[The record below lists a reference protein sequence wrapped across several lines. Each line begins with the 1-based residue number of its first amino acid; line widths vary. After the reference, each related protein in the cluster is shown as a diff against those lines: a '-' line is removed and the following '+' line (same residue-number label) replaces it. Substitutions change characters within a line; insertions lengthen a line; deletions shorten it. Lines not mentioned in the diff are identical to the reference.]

1 MLQIFLKWNEGY
13 ILPLVSQAVE
23 LSALNILILL
33 ISIFNPQKSNLLMVS
48 FLNLDL
54 PSFSICFQPFSKIG
68 GEKRETP
75 VSLVLSSPHEWM
87 HGKHTPLVFLRLRFS
102 LCLQR
107 LIWAGGGRP
116 RGSWN
121 EFPVE

>member
-23 LSALNILILL
+23 LLALNILIFLT
-33 ISIFNPQKSNLLMVS
+33 IFNPQRSNLLMVS

-54 PSFSICFQPFSKIG
+54 PSFSICFLPFSKIG

-75 VSLVLSSPHEWM
+75 VSLVLFSRHAWM
-87 HGKHTPLVFLRLRFS
+87 HGKHTPPVFSRLRFS

-107 LIWAGGGRP
+107 LIWAAGGRP
-116 RGSWN
+116 RGS
-121 EFPVE
+121 

>member
-1 MLQIFLKWNEGY
+1 MLQIVLKWNEGY

-23 LSALNILILL
+23 LLALNILIFL
-33 ISIFNPQKSNLLMVS
+33 ISICNPQKSNLLMVS

-54 PSFSICFQPFSKIG
+54 PSFSICFLPFSKIG
-68 GEKRETP
+68 GEKKETP
-75 VSLVLSSPHEWM
+75 VSLVLSSRHAWM
-87 HGKHTPLVFLRLRFS
+87 HGHHTPPVFSRLKFS

-116 RGSWN
+116 QGS
-121 EFPVE
+121 

>member
-13 ILPLVSQAVE
+13 ILQLVSQAVE
-23 LSALNILILL
+23 LSALNILIFL
-33 ISIFNPQKSNLLMVS
+33 ISIFNPQKLNLLMVC

-54 PSFSICFQPFSKIG
+54 PSFSICFLLFSKIG

-75 VSLVLSSPHEWM
+75 VSLVLSSPHARI
-87 HGKHTPLVFLRLRFS
+87 HGKHTPPVFSKLRFS

-107 LIWAGGGRP
+107 LIWARGGRP
-116 RGSWN
+116 
-121 EFPVE
+121 

>member
-54 PSFSICFQPFSKIG
+54 PSFSICFLPFSKIG
-68 GEKRETP
+68 VRREK
-75 VSLVLSSPHEWM
+75 H
-87 HGKHTPLVFLRLRFS
+87 
-102 LCLQR
+102 Q
-107 LIWAGGGRP
+107 
-116 RGSWN
+116 
-121 EFPVE
+121 